1 MNASGWP
8 RPVPRE
14 PDRSPWCR
22 GCRRAPLVFVLVA
35 AATTLRVADATA
47 AHDPNRTATLYV
59 LGYDPAGAGRQG
71 VYGDD
76 RHEPLADSIAAL
88 AGLPTSEAPSG
99 PLPPNVVAG
108 TDYYGDVAPSYYS
121 AADVAEVAAVTGL
134 WGGGVPR
141 YALIVAK
148 HARRIIERSGAQ
160 QINFMSASFG
170 SLIVR
175 WLIEQDV
182 EGLASE
188 GRIARWL
195 TVEGLV
201 AGNWAAS
208 HDDLVSL
215 LDLLGPTPIDLDHMR
230 YDWIEAHLH
239 SPRTEAAHPA
249 YAGILIGQV
258 VSTDDR
264 YNSTA
269 LRGAMLAYQ
278 EYQPNDGVQGMHD
291 ARFHTV
297 TPAARFAGLPPTLAV
312 FHATHPGL
320 ADWRVAWAEAATF
333 FTARRRVTVRVT
345 SAQVTHLRE
354 PQQPFWDW
362 RPAEVVF
369 ESRVYSP
376 VAEARWALTQPLS
389 AYVKEGAAAPL
400 RRYQNQ
406 GETQQLDH
414 VVFDDLVD
422 PNETELRVDLH
433 AFEVDYDL
441 RYGVVETLQTPYFD
455 DLGGGTLVVSTLGP
469 GTYTLAASDWNCQVS
484 VSVFDYPF
492 ETLVGVADPSPP
504 SSRHALA
511 ITPNP
516 FHSIVRIVAPISR
529 AAAPG
534 DRATLEIA
542 DVTGRIVRTIESPLA
557 GGFMWDG
564 RGADGRPLPTG
575 VYLHRVVARQG
586 VWRGRSCL
594 VR

>member
-1 MNASGWP
+1 MDASGCA
-8 RPVPRE
+8 RPVHRE
-14 PDRSPWCR
+14 PGR
-22 GCRRAPLVFVLVA
+22 GRLRRRCRRALLPLALVA
-35 AATTLRVADATA
+35 AASAPRVAAATS
-47 AHDPNRTATLYV
+47 HDPNRTATLYV

-76 RHEPLADSIAAL
+76 RHEPVADSIAAL
-88 AGLPTSEAPSG
+88 AGLPTTEGPSG
-99 PLPPNVVAG
+99 PLPLNVVAG
-108 TDYYGDVAPSYYS
+108 TDYYGDIAPSYYS
-121 AADVAEVAAVTGL
+121 AADVAEVAGVTSV

-148 HARRIIERSGAQ
+148 HARRILERSGGQ
-160 QINFMSASFG
+160 QVNFVSASFG

-195 TVEGLV
+195 TVEGLI

-208 HDDLVSL
+208 HDEFVNL
-215 LDLLGPTPIDLDHMR
+215 LDLLGPAPIDVDHMS

-239 SPRTEAAHPA
+239 APRTEAAHAA

-264 YNSTA
+264 YNDAA
-269 LRGAMLAYQ
+269 LRTAMLAYN
-278 EYQPNDGVQGMHD
+278 EYQPNDGVQGIHD
-291 ARFHTV
+291 ARFQTV
-297 TPAARFAGLPPTLAV
+297 AAVARFAGLSPTLAV

-320 ADWRVAWAEAATF
+320 AGWRGAWAEAATF
-333 FTARRRVTVRVT
+333 LTARRRVTVRMT
-345 SAQVTHLRE
+345 SAQVTNLRE

-369 ESRVYSP
+369 ESRVVSP
-376 VAEARWALTQPLS
+376 AAEARWAVTQPFS
-389 AYVKEGAAAPL
+389 AYVKEGAAAPM
-400 RRYQNQ
+400 RRYHNQ
-406 GETQQLDH
+406 GETQTLDH

-422 PNETELRVDLH
+422 PQETELRVDLH

-455 DLGGGTLVVSTLGP
+455 DLGGGTLAVSTLAP
-469 GTYTLAASDWNCQVS
+469 GTYALAASDWNCQVS
-484 VSVFDYPF
+484 VSVFEYPF
-492 ETLVGVADPSPP
+492 ESLVGVADPSPP
-504 SSRHALA
+504 TSRRALA
-511 ITPNP
+511 ISPNP
-516 FHSIVRIVAPISR
+516 FRSMVRIVAPIAQP
-529 AAAPG
+529 AASG

-542 DVTGRIVRTIESPLA
+542 DLTGRIVRTIESPLA
-557 GGFMWDG
+557 GGFEWDG
-564 RGADGRPLPTG
+564 RDADGRPLPTG
-575 VYLHRVVARQG
+575 VYLHRVITPQG